1 MYKFYAVKIEN
12 GYRLV
17 REENDCFFVPFC
29 GIATKYKMIDR
40 KTLKGISNWCNKKGI
55 KFEGVI
61 SE

>member
-40 KTLKGISNWCNKKGI
+40 KTLKGISN
-55 KFEGVI
+55 
-61 SE
+61 